1 MRIKSTYTE
10 VAAAWI
16 VAIALI
22 VSMAVHAFLPQT
34 PPRLGHGVTPASSAR
49 LGTSLNGAPGLE
61 SDLPLAEPYDFA
73 APQAQDRNVAA
84 PAAQPG
90 DGSDLST
97 ETPQHSSRS

>member
-1 MRIKSTYTE
+1 MRMKSSFTE

-49 LGTSLNGAPGLE
+49 IGTTVNGVDT
-61 SDLPLAEPYDFA
+61 DLPLAEPYDFA
-73 APQAQDRNVAA
+73 VPQMPDRNVAA
-84 PAAQPG
+84 PATTPG
-90 DGSDLST
+90 NGSDLST
-97 ETPQHSSRS
+97 EMPRRSSRS

>member
-1 MRIKSTYTE
+1 MRIKSSYAE

-49 LGTSLNGAPGLE
+49 IGTTVNGGAGLDH
-61 SDLPLAEPYDFA
+61 DLPLAEPYDFA
-73 APQAQDRNVAA
+73 VPQMQDRNVAA
-84 PAAQPG
+84 PAVQPG
-90 DGSDLST
+90 NGSDIST
-97 ETPQHSSRS
+97 EMPRRATRG